1 MIPRKLMIPK
11 SSMIQRKFQC
21 MDFDNSKL
29 YGATSINDGLDVIF
43 FAFCLSFPLS
53 IVADNQRVC
62 F

>member
-11 SSMIQRKFQC
+11 YPMIQRKFQC

-43 FAFCLSFPLS
+43 FCILLVFSTIDCG
-53 IVADNQRVC
+53 R
-62 F
+62 